1 MIEIETK
8 IIDIDKDGLIAKL
21 EKDGAEFIGKTLQK
35 RWVFALEKAEGEDRF
50 IRVRTDGKTATVTY
64 KRRAGGGLANTEEL
78 ETVVEDFDT
87 AAKIFEEVLGSGLY
101 QENIR
106 YTYVYKNAEITINE
120 WPKLRPVVEV
130 EAKSEEEVRAAISEI
145 GIVGKELGNI
155 SWEKVYAMHGMDL
168 KSFKTLKFDE

>member
-21 EKDGAEFIGKTLQK
+21 EKNGAKFAGKTLQK
-35 RWVFALEKAEGEDRF
+35 RWVFALKKAENEDRF

-64 KRRAGGGLANTEEL
+64 KYRTGSGLANTEEL
-78 ETVVEDFDT
+78 ETAVEDFDT
-87 AAKIFEEVLGSGLY
+87 AVKIFQKALGDGLY
-101 QENIR
+101 QENVR
-106 YTYVYKNAEITINE
+106 YTYIYKNAEITINE